1 MKVVGKIMIFVFSLA
16 FTADRVF
23 AQPPPIKPPIG
34 RDATV
39 QSVLDNATN
48 FLFRISFPIAT
59 LMLII
64 GAFYLVTAS
73 GNENYVKKGKDI
85 LLYTVVGLFVIVLA
99 RGVVLY
105 IQKEFG
111 N

>member
-1 MKVVGKIMIFVFSLA
+1 MKVVGKLMVFVVSLA
-16 FTADRVF
+16 FVADKVF
-23 AQPPPIKPPIG
+23 AQAPIEPPIG

-73 GNENYVKKGKDI
+73 GNENYVKKGRDI
-85 LLYTVVGLFVIVLA
+85 LLYTVVGLFVIILA
-99 RGVVLY
+99 RGVVTY